1 MIVLDV
7 VAVTLAAVLVN
18 HMGLI
23 EAIEGIIR
31 YKLPVINCSRCLTFW
46 ASLAVLIAS
55 EWTSAIRHMPVIV
68 ATSFLAAYAAQ
79 WIELLF
85 GIIDKQYDKI
95 YAKIYPEETAKAKAE
110 AEAGAD
116 TAHAESAETRLSEM
130 REINNELS

>member
-23 EAIEGIIR
+23 EAIEGVIKH
-31 YKLPVINCSRCLTFW
+31 KLPVINCSRCLTFW
-46 ASLAVLIAS
+46 ATLAVLIAS
-55 EWTSAIRHMPVIV
+55 EWTAAIKHLPVIV

-79 WIELLF
+79 WLELLF

-95 YAKIYPEETAKAKAE
+95 YEKTYPEETA
-110 AEAGAD
+110 EAGAGD
-116 TAHAESAETRLSEM
+116 THAENPEAGLSEM
-130 REINNELS
+130 REIDNGCAD